1 MSPVSEKFAGVP
13 VEEDTRILKQRELTL
28 GGIDALY
35 QKWAWDGIVGES
47 LIFVAADVEGMTSD
61 DITSL
66 ITKNSEIATGES
78 VTFKVDESGYAF
90 LNYGFQSF

>member
-47 LIFVAADVEGMTSD
+47 LGG
-61 DITSL
+61 L
-66 ITKNSEIATGES
+66 NSEVQHRWLRINA
-78 VTFKVDESGYAF
+78 
-90 LNYGFQSF
+90 